1 MNVTS
6 PHLLIHHARWQT
18 NPRTYDVACRNGLA
32 ISSDTEPAK
41 YNADAKKNI
50 LRFLCVVITIMFT
63 VDSLNFGNK
72 ATENCSLMK
81 WAYPIIHARG
91 ADKLSDHYPRAQ

>member
-6 PHLLIHHARWQT
+6 LHLLIHHARWQT
-18 NPRTYDVACRNGLA
+18 NPRTYDVTYRNGLA

-41 YNADAKKNI
+41 YNADGKKSI
-50 LRFLCVVITIMFT
+50 LRFLCLVITIMFN

-72 ATENCSLMK
+72 AREKCSLMK
-81 WAYPIIHARG
+81 
-91 ADKLSDHYPRAQ
+91 